1 MKPSRFNPIS
11 MLRLAALAAAGLAL
25 IALAGALAGEFAPL
39 AATAAGTAALSAAA
53 LLAAVALS
61 LRDRSLAET
70 ADIGPDAVEPLV
82 PEMQR
87 LSRDQLDRVLQ
98 QLNEAIFFVGSDG
111 LIQEA
116 NNAAGQLLGCSPET
130 LVAVDMNS
138 LLTANDRRAVSRQD
152 LSLPQEAVF
161 RRSDGELVSVSYTK
175 SDLHDDSGA
184 LLSQVYAVQNI
195 DERKR
200 AEKRIRYLA
209 RFDALTKMSNR
220 MQFQHLL
227 QQAIARARRE
237 GMYLAILYL
246 DIDRFKDINDTFGH
260 SAGDTTLETFAERM
274 TATLPEGSTPGRLAG
289 DEFCVVL
296 NTAPSLDALVD
307 LVNDVGQKLLAAI
320 GKPFRVHGEEIFMS
334 TSIGAALYPR
344 DGNNVVDL
352 LRNADAALYQAKR
365 AGGNCIEF
373 GGEHVATAGEERLM
387 LKSKLRRAFEREE
400 LRLDYQPK
408 YRLSDGRLAGVEA
421 LIRWDLPERGIVL
434 PSDFIPIAEESNLI
448 LQLGEWV
455 LNRVCSDFRDW
466 QRVTPSP
473 CRVSIN
479 LSLRQLQQQRFLEG
493 FRRTFRQHGVS
504 PTCFELEITETTLMH
519 DVGRTVRILDALYG
533 MGLHLAIDDFGTG
546 YSSLSALQQ
555 FPISTLKIDRSFLK
569 DLTIDRDNAAIVRTI
584 IQMAKSLKLEVVAE
598 GVEHADQLNFLRAN
612 GCDIVQGHLFGDAM
626 SANDFR
632 ALLVADADGSGRYQA
647 LFG

>member
-1 MKPSRFNPIS
+1 MKPSRGKLYSN
-11 MLRLAALAAAGLAL
+11 LLAALGLRSAARGSGS
-25 IALAGALAGEFAPL
+25 GADQG
-39 AATAAGTAALSAAA
+39 AATPTA
-53 LLAAVALS
+53 
-61 LRDRSLAET
+61 
-70 ADIGPDAVEPLV
+70 
-82 PEMQR
+82 PEASR
-87 LSRDQLDRVLQ
+87 LSREQLDRVLQ
-98 QLNEAIFFVGSDG
+98 NLNEAIFFVGPDG

-116 NNAAGQLLGCSPET
+116 NKAAGQLLGCAAES
-130 LVAVDMNS
+130 LVAADMDS
-138 LLTANDRRAVSRQD
+138 LLAANDRRSTSRQD
-152 LSLPQEAVF
+152 SNLPQEAVF

-175 SDLHDDSGA
+175 SDIRDDAGN

-200 AEKRIRYLA
+200 AEKRIRFLA
-209 RFDALTKMSNR
+209 RVDSLTKMANR

-237 GMYLAILYL
+237 GVYLAILYL

-260 SAGDTTLETFAERM
+260 AAGDTTLETFSERM

-296 NTAPSLDALVD
+296 RTSPSLDTLVD
-307 LVNDVGQKLLAAI
+307 EVNAVGQKLLTAI

-334 TSIGAALYPR
+334 TSIGAAIYPR
-344 DGNNVVDL
+344 DGSNVVDL
-352 LRNADAALYQAKR
+352 LRHADAALYQAKR

-373 GGEHVATAGEERLM
+373 FGEHVATAGEERLM
-387 LKSKLRRAFEREE
+387 LKSKLRRAFERDE

-408 YRLSDGRLAGVEA
+408 YRLNDGRLAGVEA

-455 LNRVCSDFRDW
+455 LNRVCADFRDW

-493 FRRTFRQHGVS
+493 FRRTFRQNGVS

-519 DVGRTVRILDALYG
+519 DVGRTIRILDALYG

-555 FPISTLKIDRSFLK
+555 FPISTLKIDRTFLR

-598 GVEHADQLNFLRAN
+598 GVEQQDQLNFLRAN

-626 SANDFR
+626 SANEFR
-632 ALLVADADGSGRYQA
+632 ALLVADAEGSGRYQA
-647 LFG
+647 LFA

>member
-1 MKPSRFNPIS
+1 MEPSRQKLFS
-11 MLRLAALAAAGLAL
+11 KALAALGWRRAAAGG
-25 IALAGALAGEFAPL
+25 GAEASPA
-39 AATAAGTAALSAAA
+39 AATPAA
-53 LLAAVALS
+53 
-61 LRDRSLAET
+61 
-70 ADIGPDAVEPLV
+70 
-82 PEMQR
+82 PESSR
-87 LSRDQLDRVLQ
+87 LSREQLDRVLQ
-98 QLNEAIFFVGSDG
+98 NLNEAIFFVGPDG

-116 NNAAGQLLGCSPET
+116 NKAAGQLLGCSPES
-130 LVAVDMNS
+130 LIAADMDS
-138 LLTANDRRAVSRQD
+138 LLSANDRRGMSRQD
-152 LSLPQEAVF
+152 SNLPQEAVF

-175 SDLHDDSGA
+175 SDLHDDAGE
-184 LLSQVYAVQNI
+184 LLSHVYAVQNI

-200 AEKRIRYLA
+200 AEKRIRFLA
-209 RFDALTKMSNR
+209 RVDALTKMSNR

-237 GMYLAILYL
+237 GVYLAILYL

-260 SAGDTTLETFAERM
+260 AAGDTTLETFSERM
-274 TATLPEGSTPGRLAG
+274 TTTLPEGSTPGRLAG

-296 NTAPSLDALVD
+296 RTSPSLDALVD
-307 LVNDVGQKLLAAI
+307 EVNAVGQRLLTAI

-334 TSIGAALYPR
+334 TSIGAAIYPR
-344 DGNNVVDL
+344 DGSNVVDL
-352 LRNADAALYQAKR
+352 LRHADAALYQAKR

-373 GGEHVATAGEERLM
+373 YGEHVASAGEERLM

-421 LIRWDLPERGIVL
+421 LIRWDMPERGIVL

-455 LNRVCSDFRDW
+455 LNRVCADFRDW
-466 QRVTPSP
+466 QRITPSP

-493 FRRTFRQHGVS
+493 FRRTFRHNGVS

-519 DVGRTVRILDALYG
+519 DVGRTVKILDALYG

-569 DLTIDRDNAAIVRTI
+569 DLTVDRDNAAIVRTI
-584 IQMAKSLKLEVVAE
+584 IQMGKSLKLEVVAE
-598 GVEHADQLNFLRAN
+598 GVEQADQLNFLRAN

-632 ALLVADADGSGRYQA
+632 ALLIADAEGSGRYQA
-647 LFG
+647 LFA

>member
-1 MKPSRFNPIS
+1 MAAGSITTTKPDEAWHGRTGPRVMKPSRQNLFS
-11 MLRLAALAAAGLAL
+11 KVLAALGWRRAAPGRGTEAGT
-25 IALAGALAGEFAPL
+25 E
-39 AATAAGTAALSAAA
+39 AATPPA
-53 LLAAVALS
+53 
-61 LRDRSLAET
+61 
-70 ADIGPDAVEPLV
+70 
-82 PEMQR
+82 PESSR
-87 LSRDQLDRVLQ
+87 LSREQLDRVLQ
-98 QLNEAIFFVGSDG
+98 NLNEAIFFVGPDG

-116 NNAAGQLLGCSPET
+116 NKAAGQLLGCSAES
-130 LVAVDMNS
+130 LVAADMDS
-138 LLTANDRRAVSRQD
+138 LLSANDRRSMSRQD
-152 LSLPQEAVF
+152 SNLPQEGVF

-175 SDLHDDSGA
+175 SDLHDDAGK
-184 LLSQVYAVQNI
+184 LLSHVYAVQNI

-209 RFDALTKMSNR
+209 RVDALTKMSNR

-237 GMYLAILYL
+237 GVYLAILYL

-260 SAGDTTLETFAERM
+260 AAGDTTLETFSERM

-296 NTAPSLDALVD
+296 KTSPSLDALVD
-307 LVNDVGQKLLAAI
+307 EVNAVGQRLLTAI

-334 TSIGAALYPR
+334 SSIGAAIYPR
-344 DGNNVVDL
+344 DGSNVVDL

-373 GGEHVATAGEERLM
+373 YGEHVASAGEERLM

-421 LIRWDLPERGIVL
+421 LIRWDMPERGIVL

-455 LNRVCSDFRDW
+455 LNRVCADFRDW

-493 FRRTFRQHGVS
+493 FRRTFRQNGVS

-519 DVGRTVRILDALYG
+519 DVGRTVKILDALYG

-555 FPISTLKIDRSFLK
+555 FPISTLKIDRSFLR

-626 SANDFR
+626 SANEFR
-632 ALLVADADGSGRYQA
+632 ALLIADAEGSGRYQA
-647 LFG
+647 LFA

>member
-1 MKPSRFNPIS
+1 MKPSRQELFSKVI
-11 MLRLAALAAAGLAL
+11 AALGWRRATPGGDTGAG
-25 IALAGALAGEFAPL
+25 PV
-39 AATAAGTAALSAAA
+39 AAT
-53 LLAAVALS
+53 
-61 LRDRSLAET
+61 
-70 ADIGPDAVEPLV
+70 PDA
-82 PEMQR
+82 PESSR
-87 LSRDQLDRVLQ
+87 LTREQLDRVLQ
-98 QLNEAIFFVGSDG
+98 NLNEAIFFVGPDG

-116 NNAAGQLLGCSPET
+116 NKAAGQLLGCSPES
-130 LVAVDMNS
+130 LVAADMDS
-138 LLTANDRRAVSRQD
+138 LLSANDRRSTSRQD
-152 LSLPQEAVF
+152 SSLPQEAVF
-161 RRSDGELVSVSYTK
+161 RRNDGELVSVSYTK
-175 SDLHDDSGA
+175 SDLHDDSGT
-184 LLSQVYAVQNI
+184 LLSHVYAVQNI

-200 AEKRIRYLA
+200 AEKRIRFLA
-209 RFDALTKMSNR
+209 RVDALTKMSNR

-237 GMYLAILYL
+237 GVYLAILYL

-260 SAGDTTLETFAERM
+260 AAGDTTLETFSERM

-296 NTAPSLDALVD
+296 KTSPSLDALVD
-307 LVNDVGQKLLAAI
+307 EVNAVGQRLLAAI

-334 TSIGAALYPR
+334 TSIGAAIYPR

-352 LRNADAALYQAKR
+352 LRHADAALYQAKR

-373 GGEHVATAGEERLM
+373 YGEHVANAGEERLM

-455 LNRVCSDFRDW
+455 LNRVCADFRDW

-493 FRRTFRQHGVS
+493 FRRTFRQNGVS

-519 DVGRTVRILDALYG
+519 DVARTVRILDALYG

-555 FPISTLKIDRSFLK
+555 FPISTLKIDRSFLR

-598 GVEHADQLNFLRAN
+598 GVEQADQLNFLRAN

-632 ALLVADADGSGRYQA
+632 ALLVADAEGSGRYQA
-647 LFG
+647 LFA

>member
-1 MKPSRFNPIS
+1 V
-11 MLRLAALAAAGLAL
+11 
-25 IALAGALAGEFAPL
+25 
-39 AATAAGTAALSAAA
+39 LS
-53 LLAAVALS
+53 
-61 LRDRSLAET
+61 
-70 ADIGPDAVEPLV
+70 
-82 PEMQR
+82 
-87 LSRDQLDRVLQ
+87 
-98 QLNEAIFFVGSDG
+98 N
-111 LIQEA
+111 
-116 NNAAGQLLGCSPET
+116 
-130 LVAVDMNS
+130 
-138 LLTANDRRAVSRQD
+138 
-152 LSLPQEAVF
+152 
-161 RRSDGELVSVSYTK
+161 
-175 SDLHDDSGA
+175 
-184 LLSQVYAVQNI
+184 
-195 DERKR
+195 
-200 AEKRIRYLA
+200 
-209 RFDALTKMSNR
+209 
-220 MQFQHLL
+220 
-227 QQAIARARRE
+227 
-237 GMYLAILYL
+237 
-246 DIDRFKDINDTFGH
+246 
-260 SAGDTTLETFAERM
+260 
-274 TATLPEGSTPGRLAG
+274 
-289 DEFCVVL
+289 
-296 NTAPSLDALVD
+296 APSLDALVD
-307 LVNDVGQKLLAAI
+307 QVNAVGQKLLAAI
-320 GKPFRVHGEEIFMS
+320 GKPFHVHGEEIFMS
-334 TSIGAALYPR
+334 TSIGAAIYPR

-373 GGEHVATAGEERLM
+373 FGEHVATAGEERLM
-387 LKSKLRRAFEREE
+387 LKSKLRRAFERDE

-455 LNRVCSDFRDW
+455 LNRVCNDFRDW

-555 FPISTLKIDRSFLK
+555 FPISTLKIDRAFLK

-598 GVEHADQLNFLRAN
+598 GVENADQLNFLRAN

-632 ALLVADADGSGRYQA
+632 ALLVADSEGSGRYQA